1 MSIITFKDVYKTKGK
16 QITFG
21 KIDLDLSLNQIV
33 TVVGPKESGK
43 STFLNLLSG
52 VDSSF
57 NGAIFIDNHLIN
69 EHTKSIISYCPS
81 VIMLDIQYKVKKLI
95 KLFTNTNY

>member
-43 STFLNLLSG
+43 
-52 VDSSF
+52 
-57 NGAIFIDNHLIN
+57 
-69 EHTKSIISYCPS
+69 
-81 VIMLDIQYKVKKLI
+81 
-95 KLFTNTNY
+95 